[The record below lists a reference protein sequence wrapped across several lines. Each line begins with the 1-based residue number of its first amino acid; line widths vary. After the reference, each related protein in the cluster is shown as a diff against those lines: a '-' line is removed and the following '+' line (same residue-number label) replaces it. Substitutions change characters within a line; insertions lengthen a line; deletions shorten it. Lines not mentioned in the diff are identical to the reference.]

1 MSIQFTNSLIKHV
14 ASSIYFFSNEL
25 SSIDNDL
32 YYLWTLQVQTGM
44 ILHLWGPHYAMMGG
58 EG

>member
-14 ASSIYFFSNEL
+14 ASSIYLFSNEL

-32 YYLWTLQVQTGM
+32 YLWTLQVQTGM
-44 ILHLWGPHYAMMGG
+44 ILHLWGGPHYAVMG